1 MCLQGFSIAANWEHL
16 DKLQYIKTTCIYK
29 MKQGKSYL
37 QKEWLLKIYLYIY
50 KYQRKT
56 K

>member
-1 MCLQGFSIAANWEHL
+1 MLKFFNVIIIITLLMCLQGFSIAANWEHL

-37 QKEWLLKIYLYIY
+37 QKE
-50 KYQRKT
+50 
-56 K
+56 